1 MYAAMA
7 KDMALCLAFTVLLW
21 APAGR
26 RFLLR
31 VGMPEPASSQAV
43 CASLG
48 MAFWGLGVLLLG
60 ASGLLSGPFIACVA
74 IILFFYLRLDR
85 CLIPPRGEYAPSRMA
100 PGQSLAAVPLAVLSA
115 FFILLVVAS
124 SLAPE
129 LAFDAL
135 NVHLPYARDS
145 AAAGRLLFAPNNWS
159 SIMPALP
166 LMSYLTAF
174 LYSGANLA
182 KLFNAVCFLA
192 CGGVSYFFARRW
204 WGRLHGLA
212 AAALFWSCPVALY
225 EGTTAMIDLFLT
237 LYSAL
242 ALLSLLEWAGS
253 SDRFFLW
260 LSALSLGLA
269 LGCKYQAAFW
279 ILPFGLVLCI
289 QALKKGQRPREAA
302 GLLLRYY
309 AIALAVFIP
318 WMARAWYHTGNP
330 VFPLANGV
338 FHSAY
343 FTPAM
348 EEAAR
353 AAYLN
358 QGVGRSLPALLA
370 LPWTVTFRPAPFRGT
385 LGFVFLIGAAL
396 ALVRDRSAQTRYGLL
411 SIAVYFYTWA
421 LTAQEIRYLLPAAPL
436 LAVVSAKGLLWDG
449 EVRQTDRGR
458 RHAAH
463 AAAALSYLGLLAG
476 CCLALPFVY
485 SRVLTGWTYWHSY
498 QSPLKYL
505 AGRETAEE
513 FLQRD
518 VPSIYVYEY
527 VNRHLSSKDRILLL
541 NDAAQFYST
550 VPTLYSF
557 TIEGE
562 RILFE
567 TSEDGLMRRLR
578 ESGITH
584 VLLNRNGLAPLPRVK
599 PRQGVYFFLD
609 TDFQARR
616 LAPVF
621 SSHDVILYRV
631 LAS

>member
-7 KDMALCLAFTVLLW
+7 KDLALCLAFTVVLW
-21 APAGR
+21 APVGR

-31 VGMPEPASSQAV
+31 MGMPKPASSQAV

-48 MAFWGLGVLLLG
+48 MAFWGFGVFLLGVSDLLY
-60 ASGLLSGPFIACVA
+60 GPLVAGVA
-74 IILFFYLRLDR
+74 IVLFFYLRLDR
-85 CLIPPRGEYAPSRMA
+85 CLIPPLSGRTAPRMPLA
-100 PGQSLAAVPLAVLSA
+100 ESLAVIPLAALSA
-115 FFILLVVAS
+115 FFILVVVAS

-166 LMSYLTAF
+166 LMSYVTAF

-192 CGGVSYFFARRW
+192 CGGVAYFFARRW
-204 WGRLHGLA
+204 WGRLHGIA

-242 ALLSLLEWAGS
+242 ALLSLLEWAESG
-253 SDRFFLW
+253 DRTFLW
-260 LSALSLGLA
+260 LSALSLGLS

-279 ILPFGLVLCI
+279 VLPFSLVLFI
-289 QALKKGQRPREAA
+289 QALRKGEGPRRAA
-302 GLLLRYY
+302 GLLLRYF
-309 AIALAVFIP
+309 AITLAVFLP

-348 EEAAR
+348 EEAAL
-353 AAYLN
+353 AAYQN
-358 QGVGRSLPALLA
+358 EGVGRSVPALLA
-370 LPWTVTFRPAPFRGT
+370 LPWTVTFRPGPFRGT
-385 LGFVFLIGAAL
+385 LGFVFLIGAGLAL
-396 ALVRDRSAQTRYGLL
+396 ARGRSVQTRYGLL
-411 SIAVYFYTWA
+411 SIAVYFYSWA
-421 LTAQEIRYLLPAAPL
+421 LTAQEIRYLLPAAPM
-436 LAVVSAKGLLWDG
+436 LAVVSAKGLLWENRFLQPG
-449 EVRQTDRGR
+449 TGR
-458 RHAAH
+458 RHAAY
-463 AAAALSYLGLLAG
+463 AAAALGYLGLVAG

-485 SRVLTGWTYWHSY
+485 PRVVTGWTYWHGY

-505 AGRETAEE
+505 SGRETAEE

-527 VNRHLSSKDRILLL
+527 VNRHLSEKDRILLL

-562 RILFE
+562 GILFE

-584 VLLNRNGLAPLPRVK
+584 VLLNLNGLAPLPRVK

-609 TDFQARR
+609 ADFQERR
-616 LAPVF
+616 LSPVF
-621 SSHDVILYRV
+621 SSHNVILYRV
-631 LAS
+631 LPS